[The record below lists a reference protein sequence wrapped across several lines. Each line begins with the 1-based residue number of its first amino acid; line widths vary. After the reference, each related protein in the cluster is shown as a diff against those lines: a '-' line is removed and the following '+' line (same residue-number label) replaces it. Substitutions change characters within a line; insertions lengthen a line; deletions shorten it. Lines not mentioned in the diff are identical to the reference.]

1 MQRIKL
7 LSGEKEVVIETEN
20 GLQKTFK
27 VTQVNI
33 QRLIDDLR
41 ANKDRIISEEGLVSQ
56 SREMVRIAEEDLSIQ
71 EK

>member
-33 QRLIDDLR
+33 
-41 ANKDRIISEEGLVSQ
+41 
-56 SREMVRIAEEDLSIQ
+56 
-71 EK
+71 